1 MFKQLLLE
9 SQVGMTTGGNKHQHS
24 SSMDAGSAAG
34 SSTVVGGSGGGSR
47 SNNDAGLTALQEQ
60 VRKLQLQVSTH
71 SVAVKK

>member
-1 MFKQLLLE
+1 
-9 SQVGMTTGGNKHQHS
+9 
-24 SSMDAGSAAG
+24 MDAGSAAG